1 MPRRAAMRNRGIV
14 VIAVIVF
21 FLGNLCLADVGTDT
35 TNENAELKARIEKLE
50 KELAELKQMVKQQ
63 DEARIKEANN
73 IERRTSNIEQ
83 KTMNVEPAKP
93 VSEKKPV
100 MSGLDVQIYGRIKAD
115 ASYDSSRMDV
125 GDYAKWV
132 RPNRGTNDH
141 SQFDLTANETRLGM
155 LIYGPNDQEFKTSG
169 RVEMD
174 FYGGG
179 TENKPVPMMRHA
191 YLNLEWPDDKFSIL
205 AGQTSDV
212 ISPLWPDT
220 LNYSVGWWAGNI
232 GYRRPQIRLTKSY
245 TIDKDTELKLEGALA
260 RTIGRTNTNILAA
273 DQSDSGEDAGFP
285 CIQERVSLT
294 LPSLGYKPATVGVS
308 SHYAKES
315 YDVNA
320 AGSSKIAAHREDFD
334 SWSLNLD
341 VQQPVNEWLSFKGEL
356 FTGQDLD
363 AYLGGIGQGV
373 NTVKNKEIRSQ
384 GGWAQASL
392 GPWGKWSFNLGVS
405 ADSANKDDLEGMSG
419 DKRKYNQSIF
429 GNVLYNLDKNAQIG
443 FELSQWHTEYVDL
456 GSADSVR
463 AQTSFIYKF

>member
-1 MPRRAAMRNRGIV
+1 MPRRAVMRNRGIV
-14 VIAVIVF
+14 ISAVIMF

-35 TNENAELKARIEKLE
+35 TNDNAELKARIEKLE
-50 KELAELKQMVKQQ
+50 KELAELKQIVKQQ

-93 VSEKKPV
+93 ASDKKLV
-100 MSGLDVQIYGRIKAD
+100 TSGLDVQIYGRIKAD
-115 ASYDSSRMDV
+115 ASYDTSRMDV

-132 RPNRGTNDH
+132 RPERGRNDQ

-155 LIYGPNDQEFKTSG
+155 LIFGPNDQEMKTSG

-191 YLNLEWPDDKFSIL
+191 YLNLEWPEDKFSIL

-245 TIDKDTELKLEGALA
+245 TIDKDTELKLEGAIA
-260 RTIGRTNTNILAA
+260 RTIGRTNSDILTA

-285 CIQERVSLT
+285 CLQGRVSIT
-294 LPSLGYKPATVGVS
+294 LPSWGYKPATVGFS
-308 SHYAKES
+308 GHYAKES
-315 YDVNA
+315 YDVNIPGSKIA
-320 AGSSKIAAHREDFD
+320 EGSSKNFD

-356 FTGQDLD
+356 FMGQDLD

-373 NTVKNKEIRSQ
+373 NTARDKEIRSE
-384 GGWAQASL
+384 GGWAQASF
-392 GPWGKWSFNLGVS
+392 GPWGKWSFNVGIG

-419 DKRKYNQSIF
+419 DLRTYNQSIF
-429 GNVLYNLDKNAQIG
+429 GNVLYSFDKNAQVG
-443 FELSQWHTEYVDL
+443 FELSQWHTAYVDHCD
-456 GSADSVR
+456 ADSVR

>member
-1 MPRRAAMRNRGIV
+1 MRSRRLV
-14 VIAVIVF
+14 VITIIVF
-21 FLGNLCLADVGTDT
+21 FLENLCLADVGTDMS
-35 TNENAELKARIEKLE
+35 NQNAELNARIEKLE
-50 KELAELKQMVKQQ
+50 KELTELKQIVKQQ
-63 DEARIKEANN
+63 NEARIQDANN

-93 VSEKKPV
+93 LSDKKPV
-100 MSGLDVQIYGRIKAD
+100 MSNLDVQIYGRIKAD

-125 GDYAKWV
+125 GDYAKWA
-132 RPNRGTNDH
+132 RPDRGRNDH

-155 LIYGPNDQEFKTSG
+155 WIYGPKDQEMKTSG
-169 RVEMD
+169 RVEID

-179 TENKPVPMMRHA
+179 AENKPNPMMRHA
-191 YLNLEWPDDKFSIL
+191 YLNFDWPQDKFSIL

-220 LNYSVGWWAGNI
+220 LNYTVGWWVGNI

-245 TIDKDTELKLEGALA
+245 SIDKDTELKLEGALA
-260 RTIGRTNTNILAA
+260 RTIGRTNSSILTA

-285 CIQERVSLT
+285 TIQGRVSIT
-294 LPSLGYKPATVGVS
+294 LPSWGYKPATVGFS
-308 SHYAKES
+308 SHYGKES
-315 YDVNA
+315 FDVNSN
-320 AGSSKIAAHREDFD
+320 AGKTATGSKDFD

-373 NTVKNKEIRSQ
+373 NTVRMKEIRSQ
-384 GGWAQASL
+384 GGWVQASL

-405 ADSANKDDLEGMSG
+405 ADRANKDDLEGMSG

-429 GNVLYNLDKNAQIG
+429 GNVLYNFDKNAQIG
-443 FELSQWHTEYVDL
+443 FELSQWHTDYVDL
-456 GSADSVR
+456 GDADSVR

>member
-1 MPRRAAMRNRGIV
+1 MRSRRLV
-14 VIAVIVF
+14 VITIIVF
-21 FLGNLCLADVGTDT
+21 FLGNLCLADVGTDMS
-35 TNENAELKARIEKLE
+35 NQNAELNARIEKLE
-50 KELAELKQMVKQQ
+50 KELTELKQIVKQQ
-63 DEARIKEANN
+63 NEARIQDANN

-93 VSEKKPV
+93 ASDKKPV
-100 MSGLDVQIYGRIKAD
+100 MSNLDVQIYGRIKAD

-125 GDYAKWV
+125 GDYAKWA
-132 RPNRGTNDH
+132 RPDRGRNDH

-155 LIYGPNDQEFKTSG
+155 WIYGPKDQEMKTSG
-169 RVEMD
+169 RVEID

-179 TENKPVPMMRHA
+179 AENKPNPMMRHA
-191 YLNLEWPDDKFSIL
+191 YLNFDWPQDKFSIL

-220 LNYSVGWWAGNI
+220 LNYTVGWWVGNI

-245 TIDKDTELKLEGALA
+245 SIDKDTELKLEGALA
-260 RTIGRTNTNILAA
+260 RTIGRTNSSILTA

-285 CIQERVSLT
+285 TIQGRVSIT
-294 LPSLGYKPATVGVS
+294 LPSWGYKPATVGFS
-308 SHYAKES
+308 SHYGKES
-315 YDVNA
+315 FDVNSN
-320 AGSSKIAAHREDFD
+320 AGKTATGSKDFD

-373 NTVKNKEIRSQ
+373 NTVRMKEIRSQ
-384 GGWAQASL
+384 GGWVQASL

-405 ADSANKDDLEGMSG
+405 ADRANKDDLEGMSG

-429 GNVLYNLDKNAQIG
+429 GNVLYNFDKNAQIG
-443 FELSQWHTEYVDL
+443 FELSQWHTDYVDL
-456 GSADSVR
+456 GDADSVR

>member
-1 MPRRAAMRNRGIV
+1 MPRRAVMRNRGIV
-14 VIAVIVF
+14 VSAVIVF

-63 DEARIKEANN
+63 DEARIKEAN
-73 IERRTSNIEQ
+73 ILERRTANIEQ
-83 KTMNVEPAKP
+83 KTMNAKP
-93 VSEKKPV
+93 ASGKKPV
-100 MSGLDVQIYGRIKAD
+100 LSDLDLQIYGRIKVD
-115 ASYDSSRMDV
+115 ASYDSSRMDL

-132 RPNRGTNDH
+132 RPDRGRNDH
-141 SQFDLTANETRLGM
+141 SQFDLTANETRLGL

-191 YLNLEWPDDKFSIL
+191 YLNFEWPQDKFSIL

-220 LNYSVGWWAGNI
+220 LNYTVGWWTGNI
-232 GYRRPQIRLTKSY
+232 GYRRPQIRLTKIYS
-245 TIDKDTELKLEGALA
+245 IAKDTDLKLEGAIA
-260 RTIGRTNTNILAA
+260 RTMGRTNSNILAA
-273 DQSDSGEDAGFP
+273 DQSDSGEDAGLP
-285 CIQERVSLT
+285 SIQGRVSLT
-294 LPSLGYKPATVGVS
+294 LPSWGSKPATVGFS

-320 AGSSKIAAHREDFD
+320 AGSKIAADRKEFD

-341 VQQPVNEWLSFKGEL
+341 VQQPVNEWLSFKGEF

-373 NTVKNKEIRSQ
+373 NTVRNKEIRSK
-384 GGWAQASL
+384 GGWAQASF
-392 GPWGKWSFNLGVS
+392 GPWGKWSFNLGVG
-405 ADSANKDDLEGMSG
+405 ADKVNADDLVGMTG
-419 DKRKYNQSIF
+419 DRRKYNQSIF
-429 GNVLYNLDKNAQIG
+429 GNVLYNFDKNAQIG

-456 GSADSVR
+456 GDADSVR